1 MIWKNWQK
9 FPQKKIKNIQI
20 SSRKKNPKIPQFFWV
35 KKEKHFLEKKSLHM
49 DRKTFFSYE
58 NLKERVQPWP
68 SRHTEQFF
76 HLQSYLEERI
86 FTHIPHLGLY
96 KSLPHPT
103 KDDA

>member
-1 MIWKNWQK
+1 MIWKIGKTFQE
-9 FPQKKIKNIQI
+9 KKILIQI
-20 SSRKKNPKIPQFFWV
+20 NIMKSNSQNSPIFLGRKI
-35 KKEKHFLEKKSLHM
+35 KHFLGEKKFTYGQK
-49 DRKTFFSYE
+49 DFFSYE

-76 HLQSYLEERI
+76 HFQSYLEERI